1 MTLTYSDNSRYKF
14 AAMKLIHNTIFTM
27 TRILAGT
34 LKALVTTA
42 AVLML
47 AVSCDKNIEGTG
59 TDKGTGSVLLK
70 VNLSGWIEGKTA
82 KEGNV
87 MRNLSLWIVNEDTG
101 KILKY
106 RKLTHDT
113 QDESTFFSDDGKTA
127 EVRFID
133 IERGDCL
140 LYAVANYENIDTD
153 KYAEGN
159 TIDDAFRNILLDEVG
174 DSEEPNF
181 SDVTGMPCSIVQRFS
196 IKAGENKVNAHLL
209 RCVGRISIYAKN
221 HIDESAVFFKSVGLS
236 KNNPSQSYLFHHDG
250 QIPAS
255 SQNVAF
261 KDMDELVKVDA
272 KTVEPV
278 LIYETYMY
286 ETDPTVEAGTIT
298 FELFGAMYRAEVT
311 EDQVQFGFR
320 KDYTFD
326 ENGYSNLNTDNTIVI
341 RSGYSTN
348 YYLGDN
354 SGLTARFFSGDTELR
369 YHDGIENYFWKAS
382 GSPTSGFKLTNCAT
396 NRQISIS
403 NTTASMVANGSGT
416 SLSVTAATNGLRL
429 RNSNYYWLT
438 IDADKGIYGYRSW
451 STPSS
456 TNSLWQVRKVNEVAG
471 AGIPYFSNAEYEIPR
486 ADRPLTYIDDYGVTR
501 DLVSISRNDHLE
513 MVINI
518 FFNRELGE
526 FDFTVEPWSKRDS
539 ETTFD

>member
-1 MTLTYSDNSRYKF
+1 
-14 AAMKLIHNTIFTM
+14 MKLIHNTFITKSH
-27 TRILAGT
+27 ILASVIKP
-34 LKALVTTA
+34 LAA
-42 AVLML
+42 AVTVLAL
-47 AVSCDKNIEGTG
+47 AVSCDKNIGENG
-59 TDKGTGSVLLK
+59 TDKGTGNVKMK
-70 VNLSGWIEGKTA
+70 VSLGGWIEGKTA

-87 MRNLSLWIVNEDTG
+87 MRNLSLWIVNEDNG

-159 TIDDAFRNILLDEVG
+159 TIDDGFRDVLLDEVG
-174 DSEEPNF
+174 DGEEPNF
-181 SDVTGMPCSIVQRFS
+181 SDATGMPCSIEQRFS
-196 IKAGENKVNAHLL
+196 VKAGENKVNAHLL
-209 RCVGRISIYAKN
+209 RCVGRLSIYAKN
-221 HIDESAVFFKSVGLS
+221 HIDESAIFFKSIGLS
-236 KNNPSQSYLFHHDG
+236 KNNPSRSYLFHHDG
-250 QIPAS
+250 RIPAS

-261 KDMDELVKVDA
+261 KEIDELVKVDA

-311 EDQVQFGFR
+311 EDQVQFGYR
-320 KDYTFD
+320 KAYTFD
-326 ENGYSNLNTDNTIVI
+326 ANDYNNLTTNDKILI

-348 YYLGDN
+348 YYLGDDG
-354 SGLTARFFSGDTELR
+354 GLTARFFSGDTELR
-369 YHDGIENYFWKAS
+369 YHDGIEKYFWQAS
-382 GSPTSGFKLTNCAT
+382 GSATSGFKFTNCAT

-416 SLSVTAATNGLRL
+416 SLYVTAATNGLRL

-471 AGIPYFSNAEYEIPR
+471 AGIPYFSNSEYEIPR
-486 ADRPLTYIDDYGVTR
+486 ADRPLTYIDEYGVTR
-501 DLVSISRNDHLE
+501 DIVSISRNDHIE
-513 MVINI
+513 MVINV
-518 FFNRELGE
+518 FYNRELGE
-526 FDFTVEPWSKRDS
+526 FDFTVEPWRKRNS

>member
-1 MTLTYSDNSRYKF
+1 MKHFSNTFISRSATFTAVLKAI
-14 AAMKLIHNTIFTM
+14 AATM
-27 TRILAGT
+27 TAIA
-34 LKALVTTA
+34 
-42 AVLML
+42 L
-47 AVSCDKNIEGTG
+47 AVSCDKNIEGNG
-59 TDKGTGSVLLK
+59 TDKGNGNVVLK
-70 VNLSGWIEGKTA
+70 VNLGEWIEPKTA

-87 MRNLSLWIVNEDTG
+87 MRNLSLWIVNEDNG

-113 QDESTFFSDDGKTA
+113 QDESTFFSEDGKTA

-159 TIDDAFRNILLDEVG
+159 TIDDSFRNILLDEVG
-174 DSEEPNF
+174 DGKEPNF
-181 SDVTGMPCSIVQRFS
+181 SNVTGMPCSIVQRFS
-196 IKAGENKVNAHLL
+196 VKAGENKVNAHLL
-209 RCVGRISIYAKN
+209 RCVGRLSIYAKN

-272 KTVEPV
+272 KTAEPV

-311 EDQVQFGFR
+311 EDQVQFGYR
-320 KDYTFD
+320 KEYTF
-326 ENGYSNLNTDNTIVI
+326 EANNYNNLTLSDKIVI

-348 YYLGDN
+348 YYLGDDG
-354 SGLTARFFSGDTELR
+354 GLTARVFSGDTELR
-369 YHDGIENYFWKAS
+369 NHDGIENYFWQFSAN
-382 GSPTSGFKLTNCAT
+382 GTSGYKLTNCAT
-396 NRQISIS
+396 NRQLSIS
-403 NTTASMVANGSGT
+403 NTTASMVANGSGST
-416 SLSVTAATNGLRL
+416 LTVTTATNGLRF
-429 RNSNYYWLT
+429 RNSNGYWLT
-438 IDADKGIYGYRSW
+438 IDADKGIYGYYSW

-456 TNSLWQVRKVNEVAG
+456 TNSLWQVRKVDEVAG
-471 AGIPYFSNAEYEIPR
+471 AGIPYFSNSEYEIPR
-486 ADRPLTYIDDYGVTR
+486 VDRPLTYIDDYGVTR
-501 DLVSISRNDHLE
+501 DIVSISRNDHLE
-513 MVINI
+513 VVVNI
-518 FFNRELGE
+518 FYNRELGE
-526 FDFTVEPWSKRDS
+526 FDFTVEPWRKRES